1 MASSCEAGQYKTE
14 ANVSVRRSISIY
26 LLLGWTAV
34 VFVGCGGGSQVSRP
48 SPQTPIQ
55 VIKDPVN
62 FAMRTFDPAAP
73 PPEMPPLS
81 EGEVA
86 VCDSNFTSSAALS
99 GQNHRID
106 STHATLTITGVKVT
120 LQANI
125 TIWTPNGA
133 DPHVV
138 EHEQG
143 HRQISEY
150 YYRTADKVAKQIAET
165 YIGRQVPIA
174 GTDLNGE
181 ANAALNELAKEFT
194 DEYGKQLNPDP
205 AQQLYDTITDHSR
218 NETAVSDAVANAIKD
233 AEIAAPHPVADA
245 GN

>member
-1 MASSCEAGQYKTE
+1 MSA
-14 ANVSVRRSISIY
+14 RHSISVY
-26 LLLGWTAV
+26 FLLGWITIV
-34 VFVGCGGGSQVSRP
+34 LLGCGSPSQVSRP
-48 SPQTPIQ
+48 SPQAPIQ
-55 VIKDPVN
+55 VIKEPVN

-106 STHATLTITGVKVT
+106 STHATLTITGAKVT
-120 LQANI
+120 LQVNI
-125 TIWTPNGA
+125 TIWTPVGA
-133 DPHVV
+133 SEHVV

-150 YYRTADKVAKQIAET
+150 YYRTADKVAEQIAET
-165 YIGRQVPIA
+165 YIGRQVPVA

-218 NETAVSDAVANAIKD
+218 NQTTVSDAVANAIKD

-245 GN
+245 VN